1 MLSFHYSLFKE
12 LFMES
17 SHVCGQCCTKLEN
30 CSVTAGHD
38 KILENI
44 NIHVHCGEFTA
55 LIGPNGAGKTTLL
68 KIILRE
74 VPFEGKLH
82 FMDSIKERPNRPV
95 IGYVPQKLDFDLT
108 SPVTVLDLFSAS
120 LKSLPM
126 WLGYTKSIIKEAK
139 NILSIV
145 EAEHLIERKIG
156 HLSGGELQRVL
167 LALALSPVPHLLLL
181 DEPVSG
187 MDLSGIEIFYRM
199 LSEFRKK
206 YDLSIIFIT
215 HDILGVSQFVDRII
229 FMNRTV
235 ICDGTPKEVFA
246 NKIFQKTFNITCMPE
261 NLPDRELKSKN
272 GD

>member
-1 MLSFHYSLFKE
+1 MDTGSL
-12 LFMES
+12 
-17 SHVCGQCCTKLEN
+17 HVCGQCCTKLEN
-30 CSVTAGHD
+30 CSVIAGHD
-38 KILENI
+38 RILENI

-68 KIILRE
+68 KVILRE
-74 VPFEGKLH
+74 IPFTGKLH
-82 FMDSIKERPNRPV
+82 FRDSIKERPDRPV

-108 SPVTVLDLFSAS
+108 SPVTVLDLFTSS
-120 LKSLPM
+120 LKSRPM
-126 WLGYTKSIIKEAK
+126 WLGYTASIIKKAK
-139 NILSIV
+139 NMLSIV
-145 EAEHLIERKIG
+145 EAEHLIDKKIG

-199 LSEFRKK
+199 LSKFRQK

-215 HDILGVSQFVDRII
+215 HDILGVAQFVDRII
-229 FMNRTV
+229 FLNRTV

-246 NKIFQKTFNITCMPE
+246 NEIFQKTFNISCMPE
-261 NLPDRELKSKN
+261 NLPDRILKSKN
-272 GD
+272 KD

>member
-1 MLSFHYSLFKE
+1 MFNQCL
-12 LFMES
+12 
-17 SHVCGQCCTKLEN
+17 HVCGQCCTKLEN
-30 CSVTAGHD
+30 CNVTAGHN

-68 KIILRE
+68 KLILRE
-74 VPFEGKLH
+74 IPFTGLLN
-82 FMDSIKERPNRPV
+82 FQDSIKERPNRPV

-108 SPVTVLDLFSAS
+108 SPVTVLDLFTSS
-120 LKSLPM
+120 LKSRPM
-126 WLGYTKSIIKEAK
+126 WLGYTSSIITETK

-145 EAEHLIERKIG
+145 EAEHLIDRKIG

-199 LSEFRKK
+199 LSQFRQK
-206 YDLSIIFIT
+206 YDLSIIIIT

-229 FMNRTV
+229 FLNRTV

-246 NKIFQKTFNITCMPE
+246 NKIFQKTFNISCIPE
-261 NLPDRELKSKN
+261 NLPDRILKSINK
-272 GD
+272 D